1 MSGRAAAGA
10 VATRAGSPRSAS
22 KRAQG
27 SARKKSPQR
36 KAASQHDIEQE
47 EAVAVEYMPMLRP
60 WAVEAFCV
68 LVLAFFLAM
77 LLAHTR
83 NQMVYTQHQMLVDE
97 SRVCVYGFGMFAT
110 LCLLIFLLSLGAREC
125 KRWWQIAE
133 EERAANRK
141 AKAALHGLLS
151 AEKRRLDFADQQFV
165 QAVFV
170 GGQANRI
177 KRKAYLLVAVAGL
190 LLSTLIAALGV
201 LGVGK
206 LSKFGDSEN
215 ATSNILTAPSVIAHL
230 QVNLSQSVL
239 CLNRAILCNTVPRI
253 V

>member
-1 MSGRAAAGA
+1 
-10 VATRAGSPRSAS
+10 
-22 KRAQG
+22 
-27 SARKKSPQR
+27 
-36 KAASQHDIEQE
+36 
-47 EAVAVEYMPMLRP
+47 
-60 WAVEAFCV
+60 V

-170 GGQANRI
+170 GGQANRV